1 MSSFNAGDMLFQLF
15 FLGFLVW
22 IISLI
27 VSFFRSRK
35 KQKIQMDL
43 MEKKIDS
50 LTEQLKKSE

>member
-1 MSSFNAGDMLFQLF
+1 MSGFNAGDMLFQLF
-15 FLGFLVW
+15 YLGFLVW

-27 VSFFRSRK
+27 VSFVRSRK
-35 KQKIQMDL
+35 KQKIQLDR